1 MATDATTQGGAP
13 VAAERPAFVDA
24 QGVCKAYRT
33 GDRPVA
39 ALRGA
44 TLRIADHGFYAIMG
58 ASGSGKSTLLYLLAG
73 LDRPDDGTIHV
84 CGQRVDTM
92 SEAQLTV
99 YRRRQ
104 IGVVF
109 QQFNLLPTLSAL
121 DNVILPG
128 VLDRQPRAQLEARG
142 KQLLAQFDLSDRLT
156 HRPEA
161 LSGGEQQ
168 RVAIA
173 RALLFEP
180 RVLFADEPSGALDS
194 ANSERLWAMLG
205 KLASERS
212 MVVLMVTHEPAAA
225 VHCRDVF
232 VIRDGVVAG
241 RFETRGMHAS
251 DLVVCAADIGR
262 QTR

>member
-1 MATDATTQGGAP
+1 MTTDPQPKATASSTSAS
-13 VAAERPAFVDA
+13 VSAVD
-24 QGVCKAYRT
+24 VCKQYRT
-33 GDRPVA
+33 GERPVA

-44 TLRIADHGFYAIMG
+44 TLHIHHPGFYAIMG

-73 LDRPDDGTIHV
+73 LDRPDQGTIHV
-84 CGQRVDTM
+84 SGQRVDCM
-92 SEAQLTV
+92 SERQLTT
-99 YRRRQ
+99 YRRKS

-109 QQFNLLPTLSAL
+109 QQFNLLPTLTAL

-128 VLDRQPRAQLEARG
+128 VLEGRPRMQLEARG
-142 KQLLAQFDLSDRLT
+142 RELLEQFGLADRMH

-180 RVLFADEPSGALDS
+180 PVLFADEPSGALDS
-194 ANSERLWAMLG
+194 ANSERLWTMLG
-205 KLASERS
+205 ELAVSRG

-225 VHCRDVF
+225 VHCKEVF
-232 VIRDGVVAG
+232 VLRDGLVAG
-241 RFETRGMHAS
+241 NFPTKEMNAS

-262 QTR
+262 AAG